1 MIALRTFLITFLVNT
16 TLLSIFWGSKVN
28 FIDVAIFSFF
38 SALLVSVATQVLV
51 SKRLLK
57 LRESISRKQTFDD
70 FLNDEITKLSE
81 EINTL
86 VQNTVIQEKET
97 ERLKDVV
104 TGFVHDVKSL
114 LWNEVKDESLQRI
127 VEEFYEFAKLE
138 AGIERLRKEPVNLVE
153 LVNDVAERFP
163 ERVFL
168 EYEEETTIQADPTKL
183 FRAFYNVI
191 ENAVKYSTGPVRIH
205 VRKDRVII
213 KSPGPE
219 IPYEV
224 RANLFEKKKKSK
236 GTGMGLYLSRQF
248 FEMHGF
254 KIVYRREGENN
265 VFEVQIGYTGMSS
278 VKSERDSR

>member
-1 MIALRTFLITFLVNT
+1 MIALRTFLITFLVNAA
-16 TLLSIFWGSKVN
+16 LLSVFWSSKVD

-38 SALLVSVATQVLV
+38 SALLVGVATQVLV
-51 SKRLLK
+51 SKRLLR
-57 LRESISRKQTFDD
+57 LRESISKKQPFDD

-86 VQNTVIQEKET
+86 VQSTALQEKET

-114 LWNEVKDESLQRI
+114 LWNEVKDENLQRI

-153 LVNDVAERFP
+153 LVNDVVERFP
-163 ERVFL
+163 GKVSL
-168 EYEEETTIQADPTKL
+168 EYEEEVTIQADPTKL
-183 FRAFYNVI
+183 FRAFYNLI
-191 ENAVKYSTGPVRIH
+191 ENAVKYSSGCVE
-205 VRKDRVII
+205 VFVSKDRVVV
-213 KSPGPE
+213 KGPGPE

-236 GTGMGLYLSRQF
+236 GTGIGLYLVRELL
-248 FEMHGF
+248 EMHGF
-254 KIVYRREGENN
+254 RVIYRREGGFNI
-265 VFEVQIGYTGMSS
+265 FEVQIGYTGISS
-278 VKSERDSR
+278 VKSDRDSR